1 MTKTSR
7 HAARRTPG
15 KWSALAAAIALSVGG
30 AAATV
35 HAQTEGQFALEIVP
49 HSIVRPAP
57 APAEPSFEA
66 QFDAAFAESD
76 DHEAQAEQI
85 GSGTASWYGAQFK
98 GRRTASGET
107 FNPSD
112 YTAAHRTLPFGSR
125 VLVTNER
132 TGRSVVVRIN
142 DRGPYAHARVIDV
155 SQAAA
160 GDLGL
165 IGPGHAKVSLALLS
179 E

>member
-1 MTKTSR
+1 MRTNI
-7 HAARRTPG
+7 AARRTPG
-15 KWSALAAAIALSVGG
+15 KWSAIAAALALCIGG

-49 HSIVRPAP
+49 HTVMLPSS
-57 APAEPSFEA
+57 APAEGSFEA
-66 QFDAAFAESD
+66 EFDAAFADDAAPGPES
-76 DHEAQAEQI
+76 EAI
-85 GSGTASWYGAQFK
+85 GSGMASWYGAQFK
-98 GRRTASGET
+98 GRRTASGES
-107 FNPSD
+107 FNPGD

-125 VLVTNER
+125 VLVTNEQ
-132 TGRSVVVRIN
+132 TGQSAVVRIN
-142 DRGPYAHARVIDV
+142 DRGPFARGRVIDV

-165 IGPGHAKVSLALLS
+165 IGPGHAKVSLALLT